1 MKGITLFLVAL
12 GCLVATSSSAQLAP
26 IKSVQQ
32 AAAAPAAPNFALE
45 LVAII
50 RSIPRKQIQHLVQA
64 YLLNDEEFQAV
75 VRDINSMSGYRLQQ
89 QVLRQ
94 PELRQLFIWLN
105 QQLILA
111 GSSIKIFEDLELE
124 IKVFNK
130 YPYWS
135 QMVGGI
141 NGFENDFNFIYPLE
155 AIRSQIEQSAQRS
168 PLVAELWRRVV
179 ALKPLYE
186 RLLATPQAKVLVNQL
201 QSRGVNVSAVDSFIR
216 YQFGWSNA
224 TLPSY
229 DYTEYLNY

>member
-12 GCLVATSSSAQLAP
+12 GCLVAASNSAQLAA
-26 IKSVQQ
+26 IKPAQQ
-32 AAAAPAAPNFALE
+32 TAAATAPNFALE

-64 YLLNDEEFQAV
+64 YLLNDAEFQAV
-75 VRDINSMSGYRLQQ
+75 IRDVNSMAGYRLQQ

-94 PELRQLFIWLN
+94 PEVRQLFIWLN

-141 NGFENDFNFIYPLE
+141 NGFENDFNVIYPLE

-168 PLVAELWRRVV
+168 PVVAELWRRVV

-186 RLLATPQAKVLVNQL
+186 RLLATPQAKILVNQL
-201 QSRGVNVSAVDSFIR
+201 QTRGVNISALDSFIR